1 MQFPYACE
9 SYKNNYS
16 DLIKKCYASATSYM
30 PLEEEREY
38 ARSTIRPLNHFQLLT
53 FQRITDH
60 RAQGEAE
67 EVDDR

>member
-1 MQFPYACE
+1 
-9 SYKNNYS
+9 
-16 DLIKKCYASATSYM
+16 M